1 MAWTNEQ
8 KSAIDLRDKT
18 ILVSA
23 AAGSGKTA
31 VLVERI
37 CSRIL
42 DETKPLDIDRF
53 LVVTFTKAAAAQM
66 RDKISARLW
75 SELEKRPDNRHLT
88 KQLAL
93 INRADITTIDSF
105 CLRIVREYFSLLDID
120 SDFGIGDRGMI
131 ELLKADVMDALFEE
145 KYNGKQEECSAF
157 LRLVDLFGGDKDDGG
172 LREQILKIYNMAGS
186 YPDPME
192 WLRLAEHAY
201 EAGTP
206 EDFEGLLWV
215 KELVKLSEKTA
226 GEAWELVCL
235 AEALTDEA
243 GGPYKNKEAAG
254 KDKEI
259 IKRLCEAHTYGD
271 IHEVIS
277 SVAWQRLK
285 PCKGDEFDERLV
297 TKFKELR
304 EGYKSRIK
312 TLDIFKVS
320 RQEAMDELAETGIY
334 LSDLLCLVRE
344 FSIRFMEEKKKRHT
358 MEFSDIEHFAY
369 QLCCG
374 GYEETWENGVHVK
387 RAVPTEIGRSIMER
401 YDEIYI
407 DEYQDS
413 NFLQEDILMSVSGMC
428 DGKYNVFLVGDVKQ
442 SIYKFRMARP
452 DLFVGKYDRFPV
464 YSRNDNVP
472 EVKIELKNNFRSRA
486 VVLNAVNY
494 FFYQLMGQDL
504 GGIEYNDDVALV
516 PSKEY
521 PMPMETVNVSSC
533 AELMVVDMGAGAEA
547 GKKKNMGSEKNAET
561 GKKGFPA
568 EEADEEKIEADKI
581 KLEAAMIGERIK
593 TLVGGV
599 SPMYVFD
606 EEGGEYRKACY
617 RDIVI
622 LVRSI
627 SSYGDALYNTLSAM
641 NIPVYVEDPQGYFEA
656 TEIRILMS
664 LLSVVDNSRQDIPLA
679 AVLMSPIGGLCE
691 NELAVI
697 CEYGDETL
705 KSTTLLYDKCI
716 CYMEDKTDDIS
727 RKLGVFFDK
736 LKELKQ
742 DKISMSISELLLKA
756 LDITGYYYYALA
768 MPMGERRRANINMLI
783 EKARTFE
790 DGNFKGLFN
799 FLRYVEKL
807 KINEVD
813 FGEANT
819 IGDDE
824 DVVRVMTMHKSK
836 GLEFPIVFV
845 SGLGKQF
852 NMQDMRDNIIIH
864 ADYYLASKR
873 MYRDKRYRKK
883 TVMRDAVSLIMKQ
896 ETLAEEMRIL
906 YVAMT
911 RAKEKLILTGTVASY
926 EDVKRKADTAKQV
939 LLPYGVRAGE
949 RTFLGWIF
957 ACMERYDQLANDGK
971 YGAEINTVIV
981 KPSELAGKEINEQ
994 AKQAVNLDMVIK
1006 DALDSPKDAL
1016 YREYRESFAYVY
1028 PYERLTEIKSKMSI
1042 SEIKKMKAY
1051 DGASYDVSEE
1061 YKETVFADDTA
1072 LETTVDGE
1080 NQNRLTGAERGTL
1093 VHKFMELLDFAALEP
1108 DSDYKDMIA
1117 KSKAGLVAEGIFT
1130 DIEAKAVNIRKIND
1144 MLQSSLGQRMILAAK
1159 AGNLQKE
1166 QQFSIGIPVSEIYG
1180 ESGDDVI
1187 IVQGIIDAFF
1197 YEGDDIILMDYKTDA
1212 ASADVL
1218 ISRYHAQLK
1227 YYGET
1232 LERLTGCTV
1241 KEKLIYSFYL
1251 NEIIPIE

>member
-1 MAWTNEQ
+1 MAWTDEQ
-8 KSAIDLRDKT
+8 QSAINLRDKN

-42 DETKPLDIDRF
+42 DEIKPVDIDRF

-105 CLRIVREYFSLLDID
+105 CLRIVKEYFSLLDID
-120 SDFGIGDRGMI
+120 SDFGIGDRGML

-145 KYNGKQEECSAF
+145 RYNGEQDERSAF
-157 LRLVDLFGGDKDDGG
+157 LRLVDLFGGDKDDGS
-172 LREQILKIYNMAGS
+172 LREQILKIYNMASS

-192 WLRLAEHAY
+192 WLCSAEHAY
-201 EAGTP
+201 CVTQSGE
-206 EDFEGLLWV
+206 FERLPWV

-226 GEAWELVCL
+226 REAWDMVCL
-235 AEALTDEA
+235 AENIADES
-243 GGPYKNKEAAG
+243 GGPYKNKGAVEQ
-254 KDKEI
+254 DKEI
-259 IKRLCEAHTYGD
+259 IKRLCDAHTYED
-271 IHEVIS
+271 IHKIVSGIS
-277 SVAWQRLK
+277 WQRLK
-285 PCKGDEFDERLV
+285 PCKGDEFDEGLV
-297 TKFKELR
+297 AKFKEVR
-304 EGYKSRIK
+304 DGYKSSIK
-312 TLDIFKVS
+312 SLDIFKTS
-320 RQEAMDELAETGIY
+320 RQDVIGELSEMGSY
-334 LSDLLCLVRE
+334 LSLLIDLVRQ
-344 FSIRFMEEKKKRHT
+344 FSVRFMEEKKKRHT

-369 QLCCG
+369 KLCCA
-374 GYEETWENGVHVK
+374 GYEETQENGFHVK

-464 YSRNDNVP
+464 YNETETVP
-472 EVKIELKNNFRSRA
+472 EVKIELKNNFRSRD

-504 GGIEYNDDVALV
+504 GGIAYNSDVALV

-521 PMPMETVNVSSC
+521 PMPTESMNVSDC
-533 AELMVVDMGAGAEA
+533 AELMVVDMDSP
-547 GKKKNMGSEKNAET
+547 NNVTNEKRKQPE
-561 GKKGFPA
+561 K
-568 EEADEEKIEADKI
+568 ELDEEQIETDKI
-581 KLEAAMIGERIK
+581 KLEAAMIGGKIK
-593 TLVGGV
+593 ELVGGIT
-599 SPMYVFD
+599 PMYVFD
-606 EEGGEYRKACY
+606 EDCNEYRKACY

-627 SSYGDALYNTLSAM
+627 SGYGDALYNTLSAM

-656 TEIRILMS
+656 TEIRVLMS

-679 AVLMSPIGGLCE
+679 AVLMSPIGGFCE

-705 KSTTLLYDKCI
+705 KNMMLLHDKCI

-727 RKLGVFFDK
+727 RKLSAFFDK
-736 LKELKQ
+736 LHELKQ

-783 EKARTFE
+783 EKARKFE
-790 DGNFKGLFN
+790 DGSYKGLFN

-864 ADYYLASKR
+864 ADYYLASKL
-873 MYRDKRYRKK
+873 MYSDKRYRKK
-883 TVMRDAVSLIMKQ
+883 TVMRDAVSLIMKH

-926 EDVKRKADTAKQV
+926 EEVKSKAATAKDI
-939 LLPYGVRAGE
+939 LLPYSVRTGE

-957 ACMERYDQLANDGK
+957 ACMERYDKLSEDGT
-971 YGAEINTVIV
+971 YGAKINTVIV
-981 KPSELAGKEINEQ
+981 NPSQLVGTGIS
-994 AKQAVNLDMVIK
+994 KQVEKAVNLDNIING
-1006 DALDSPKDAL
+1006 ALNSPDDEL
-1016 YREYRESFAYVY
+1016 YREYKESFAYRY

-1051 DGASYDVSEE
+1051 DGTSYDVSEE
-1061 YKETVFADDTA
+1061 YNEKTLGDEKS
-1072 LETTVDGE
+1072 LETAADGE
-1080 NQNRLTGAERGTL
+1080 NKNRLTGAERGTL

-1108 DSDYKDMIA
+1108 DSDYRDFIA
-1117 KSKAGLVAEGIFT
+1117 KSKGQLVADGIFT
-1130 DIEAKAVNIRKIND
+1130 RLEEQAINVRKVND
-1144 MLQSSLGQRMILAAK
+1144 MLRSSLGQRMILAAR
-1159 AGNLQKE
+1159 AGRLKKE
-1166 QQFSIGIPVSEIYG
+1166 QQFSIGIPVSEIYE
-1180 ESGDDVI
+1180 ESGEDVI

-1212 ASADVL
+1212 AGADELVG
-1218 ISRYHAQLK
+1218 RYHAQLK

-1241 KEKLIYSFYL
+1241 REKLIYSFYL
-1251 NEIIPIE
+1251 NEVILIE